1 MGEVWKS
8 SPQGPAE
15 LCGPGCTAQP
25 AQGSLWGSLLPAG
38 LFFSFTLKPNLATQ
52 PKRWCHMATSSEAV
66 NPQCYYQD
74 RDILNQLLRC
84 RSVYIYGNPS
94 EILNGKKRSFSFKNA
109 PPTSFFFLQFHPIVT
124 FYFFHY
130 FHLPKKAN
138 MSHFQQNAPSVPVCP
153 VLMAFSDGRC
163 CARQEPNEKKKNHQK
178 SN

>member
-94 EILNGKKRSFSFKNA
+94 GILNGKKRSFSFKNA
-109 PPTSFFFLQFHPIVT
+109 PPTSFFFCSFTLLSHSTSSITFTFQRKQTCPISSKMLLQCP
-124 FYFFHY
+124 
-130 FHLPKKAN
+130 
-138 MSHFQQNAPSVPVCP
+138 SAPC
-153 VLMAFSDGRC
+153 
-163 CARQEPNEKKKNHQK
+163 
-178 SN
+178 